1 LDYVERARSMSRSAF
16 IDRYPEL
23 FLIGTQRLVAPAG
36 PQQTIRAELVE
47 RGGKLAFAEPLPTT
61 PEPRLSPIVR
71 AIVKTQ
77 AAFPAMITVGRT
89 PNNDVVLRDVEVSKF
104 HAWFRVGDGKIEL
117 VDAGSRNG
125 TFVGVERLPPKEPRL
140 VSTGS
145 LLRFGSLELTLV
157 DAARCWDHATAF

>member
-1 LDYVERARSMSRSAF
+1 MDYVERARSMSRSAF
-16 IDRYPEL
+16 IDRYPQL

-89 PNNDVVLRDVEVSKF
+89 PNNDV
-104 HAWFRVGDGKIEL
+104 
-117 VDAGSRNG
+117 DAGSRNG